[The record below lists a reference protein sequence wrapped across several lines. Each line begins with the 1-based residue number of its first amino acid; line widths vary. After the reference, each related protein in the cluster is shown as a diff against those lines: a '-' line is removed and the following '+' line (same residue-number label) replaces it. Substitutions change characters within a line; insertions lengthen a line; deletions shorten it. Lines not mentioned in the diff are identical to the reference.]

1 MFMYVIHQS
10 LLISKR
16 MLNTNLM
23 MLNDALLF
31 TKTFLRYLLVLRY
44 GGEMIHVGLIHCIVF
59 DF

>member
-31 TKTFLRYLLVLRY
+31 TKTFLRYLLVLRVV
-44 GGEMIHVGLIHCIVF
+44 ER
-59 DF
+59 